1 MPMERV
7 TIRRELRLLIRI
19 TRTDR
24 AGISQ
29 REAAAQAGNMSLVWW
44 KQIEGGR
51 TEVATAGT
59 LAKMCYAIGV
69 TPTQLRS
76 IGEDHIAELVEAR
89 QRLLEV
95 DETPE
100 PDLGLESHLMATP
113 GLTDEQRALL
123 VGIARQMIGGA

>member
-7 TIRRELRLLIRI
+7 TIRRELRQLIRI

-29 REAAAQAGNMSLVWW
+29 REAAEQAGNMSVVWW

-51 TEVATAGT
+51 TEIATAGT

-69 TPTQLRS
+69 TPMQLRS
-76 IGEDHIAELVEAR
+76 IDEGHIAELVEAR

-100 PDLGLESHLMATP
+100 PGLGLESHLMATP
-113 GLTDEQRALL
+113 GLTDEQRVLL
-123 VGIARQMIGGA
+123 VGIARQMVGRA